1 MLLETEVD
9 DNFSDRRRQAPQAS
23 PQTTRL
29 VDPLG
34 RRITYVRVSVTDRCD
49 LRCHYCMTPRPTF
62 MPKRDLL
69 ALEELDRICAIFV
82 RLSIRKLRIT
92 GGEPLLR
99 RDVMTLFAALHR
111 HLASGSVDELT
122 LTTNGGRLAEH
133 ASKLADCGVRRVNV
147 SVDTRNPE
155 KFRRITGGGDLGR
168 VLAGVTAA
176 KAAGLRVK
184 INAVALRGVNDD
196 ELSDM
201 VAWCGREGFDLTLI
215 ELMPTVSIGEDDVHG
230 HFLPLTTVRAG
241 LARQW
246 TLTDINQRTGGPAR
260 YVRVEENGLALG
272 FISPFSGNF
281 CAGCNRVRLT
291 ATGRLYTCL
300 GHAGAADLRTP
311 LRRGASEAELED
323 TIRAA
328 VDRKPAGHEFAKDG
342 GDRSLVGGRSMNVT
356 GG

>member
-215 ELMPTVSIGEDDVHG
+215 ETGEMPRTLG
-230 HFLPLTTVRAG
+230 LPAF
-241 LARQW
+241 
-246 TLTDINQRTGGPAR
+246 DPANDR
-260 YVRVEENGLALG
+260 FMICG
-272 FISPFSGNF
+272 SPQM
-281 CAGCNRVRLT
+281 L
-291 ATGRLYTCL
+291 
-300 GHAGAADLRTP
+300 ADLRVV
-311 LRRGASEAELED
+311 LDARGFEVSPRIGSPGHYVFE
-323 TIRAA
+323 RAF
-328 VDRKPAGHEFAKDG
+328 VEK
-342 GDRSLVGGRSMNVT
+342 
-356 GG
+356 